1 MAQTIYKQLLEKNEG
16 LKVTGGRIQT
26 TYVDEEIPQIVP
38 NMMDNEKLQK
48 NLINARKKDLNE
60 ISVQNLKA
68 TPRIDLD
75 ESSLKTDNFS
85 SITKSQNLTLTANK
99 REKTAMSTVK
109 AETALNSSK
118 HSASKTAGMHS

>member
-68 TPRIDLD
+68 TPRRDLD

-85 SITKSQNLTLTANK
+85 SITKS
-99 REKTAMSTVK
+99 
-109 AETALNSSK
+109 
-118 HSASKTAGMHS
+118 